1 MSCVNIGNVPGF
13 NTWVTNLNTSLINN
27 LNNDLFIL
35 LEKKLNIMFP
45 KKHNAS
51 NESKRYEFYL
61 PRFNFKDNGGK
72 LNIESQM

>member
-1 MSCVNIGNVPGF
+1 MIY
-13 NTWVTNLNTSLINN
+13 
-27 LNNDLFIL
+27 LFYQK
-35 LEKKLNIMFP
+35 KKLNIMFP